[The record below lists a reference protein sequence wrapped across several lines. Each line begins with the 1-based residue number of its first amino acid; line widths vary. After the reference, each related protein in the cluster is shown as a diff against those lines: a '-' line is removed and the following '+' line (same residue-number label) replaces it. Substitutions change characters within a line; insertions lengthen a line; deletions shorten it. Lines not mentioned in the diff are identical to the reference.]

1 MLLKPYIK
9 FPLLFGFLASVCVFI
24 SLIILNKTLN
34 INPLGGKKEIGIIFL
49 IIAMIL
55 AVSATRKAN
64 EGAISLRSG
73 YGVSFSTT
81 IIFSIFS
88 LLFLYIFLQILAPN
102 VLPQYILT
110 TQTELIKN
118 KSQIIVNGISEQ
130 AYEDALSGINKTT
143 LKSIL
148 IDDFIKK
155 IFLAIIPSFM
165 ISLYF
170 KRRFIN

>member
-1 MLLKPYIK
+1 MPLKPYIK
-9 FPLLFGFLASVCVFI
+9 FPLLFGFLASICVFI
-24 SLIILNKTLN
+24 SLIILNKALN
-34 INPLGGKKEIGIIFL
+34 INPLGGKKEIGIVFA

-55 AVSATRKAN
+55 AVSACRKAN
-64 EGAISLRSG
+64 EGAISLRDG
-73 YGVSFSTT
+73 YGISFSTT

-88 LLFLYIFLQILAPN
+88 LFFLYIFLQILAPD
-102 VLPQYILT
+102 VLPEYILG
-110 TQTELIKN
+110 TQSELIKN
-118 KSQIIVNGISEQ
+118 KTQIIKNGISEQ
-130 AYEDALSGINKTT
+130 AYEDALNGIKKTT

-170 KRRFIN
+170 KRRFI